1 MDFEKRLQILEN
13 DRAIRDLKARYLRAA
28 DGKDVEGM
36 RDCFT
41 VDAVIEFEGFPRFD
55 SRDPFI
61 AIYQQMACVAGIF
74 DIHQGANG
82 IIKFDD
88 ENNASGQ
95 WSLLF
100 HNINLATQTLTQ
112 MGVEYEDS
120 YVKDSDG
127 IWHIAQ
133 TRSLR
138 KSALVHSV
146 ADDGRPIVTVMGAM
160 TAYFGR

>member
-1 MDFEKRLQILEN
+1 MNFEQRLQILED

-28 DGKDVEGM
+28 DSKDVEGM

-41 VDAVIEFEGFPRFD
+41 VDAVIDFEGFPTFEA
-55 SRDPFI
+55 RDPFI
-61 AIYQQMACVAGIF
+61 EIYQRMACIAGIF
-74 DIHQGANG
+74 DIHHGANG

-88 ENNASGQ
+88 GKNASGQ

-100 HNINLATQTLTQ
+100 HNINLATRTLTQ
-112 MGVEYEDS
+112 MGVDYEDR
-120 YVKDSDG
+120 YVRGSDG

-133 TRSLR
+133 TRSRLN
-138 KSALVHSV
+138 SALVHTV

-160 TAYFGR
+160 TADFGT